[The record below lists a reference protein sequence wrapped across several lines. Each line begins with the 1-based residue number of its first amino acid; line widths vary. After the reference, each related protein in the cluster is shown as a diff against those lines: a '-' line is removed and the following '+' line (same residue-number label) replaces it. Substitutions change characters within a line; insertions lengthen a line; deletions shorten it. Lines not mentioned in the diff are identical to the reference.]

1 MPIRDIILTL
11 IIGLIGG
18 AAVGLQTPLAGAM
31 AQRLGP
37 YSSSLVIHVSGAL
50 ISAALVISRG
60 GENMQAWRE
69 TSWYM
74 LGAGVFGVIL
84 YATFSYTLPRVG
96 AAGALVLLIVA
107 QLGVGMLIDHF
118 GWFGVSV
125 RPIDASR
132 VLATA
137 LLLAGAYF
145 MSR

>member
-1 MPIRDIILTL
+1 MPVRDVILTI

-18 AAVGLQTPLAGAM
+18 AAVGLQTPLAGALT
-31 AQRLGP
+31 QRLGP

-50 ISAALVISRG
+50 ISAVLVISRG
-60 GENMQAWRE
+60 GENLRVWRE
-69 TSWYM
+69 TPWYM
-74 LGAGVFGVIL
+74 LVAGVFGVIL

-118 GWFGVSV
+118 GWFGVAI

-132 VLATA
+132 VLATV

-145 MSR
+145 MAR